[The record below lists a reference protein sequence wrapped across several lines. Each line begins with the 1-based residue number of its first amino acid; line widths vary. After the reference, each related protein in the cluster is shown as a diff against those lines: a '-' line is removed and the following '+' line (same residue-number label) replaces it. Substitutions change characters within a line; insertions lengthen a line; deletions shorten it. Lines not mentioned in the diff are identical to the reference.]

1 MENRT
6 CKIEVRLT
14 EEERQSI
21 LFKMNEIGVRNM
33 SAYIR
38 KMAIDGYWINLD
50 LQPIKE
56 VVRLLRYCSNNL
68 NQYAKRAHETG
79 SIYETDIEDL
89 KARLEE
95 IWEEAKEI
103 IIRLGSIS

>member
-38 KMAIDGYWINLD
+38 KMAIDGYCINLD

>member
-14 EEERQSI
+14 EEEHEKI
-21 LFKMNEIGVRNM
+21 LFKMNEIGVKNM
-33 SAYIR
+33 SAYMR
-38 KMAIDGYWINLD
+38 KMAIDGYCINLD

-68 NQYAKRAHETG
+68 NQYAKRAHDKG
-79 SIYETDIEDL
+79 NIYEADIEDL
-89 KARLEE
+89 KIRMEE

-103 IIRLGSIS
+103 ISQLGSIT

>member
-38 KMAIDGYWINLD
+38 KMAIDGYCINLD

-56 VVRLLRYCSNNL
+56 VVKKLKLLTLY
-68 NQYAKRAHETG
+68 
-79 SIYETDIEDL
+79 I
-89 KARLEE
+89 
-95 IWEEAKEI
+95 
-103 IIRLGSIS
+103 